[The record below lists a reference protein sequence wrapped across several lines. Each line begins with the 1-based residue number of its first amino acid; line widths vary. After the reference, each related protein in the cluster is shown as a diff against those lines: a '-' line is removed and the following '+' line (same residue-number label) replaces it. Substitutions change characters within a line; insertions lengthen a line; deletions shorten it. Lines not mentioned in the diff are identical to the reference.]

1 MTSESLN
8 GEPSDFTAALAATGA
23 PWWLVREAVAS
34 TALDRDEG
42 TRSED
47 APTTCDLEGADNAQ

>member
-34 TALDRDEG
+34 TALDRDEI
-42 TRSED
+42 S
-47 APTTCDLEGADNAQ
+47 TTYTLPEEKP